1 VVQVGVR
8 DEAGKFH
15 LQRQVEF
22 LGPDARL
29 LREEE
34 EEEAHAGKSK

>member
-1 VVQVGVR
+1 MSVR

-15 LQRQVEF
+15 LERQVEF
-22 LGPDARL
+22 LGPDAKL

-34 EEEAHAGKSK
+34 AEEAHGSK

>member
-1 VVQVGVR
+1 LVSVR

-15 LQRQVEF
+15 LERQVEF
-22 LGPDARL
+22 LGPDPRL

-34 EEEAHAGKSK
+34 EEEASHGGTSR